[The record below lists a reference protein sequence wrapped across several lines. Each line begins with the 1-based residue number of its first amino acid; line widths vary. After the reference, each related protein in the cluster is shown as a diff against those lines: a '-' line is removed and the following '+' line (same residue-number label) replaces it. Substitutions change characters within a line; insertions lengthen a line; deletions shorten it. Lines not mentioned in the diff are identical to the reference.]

1 MKRSFFIFKKRRIMI
16 QRIQSVYLLAV
27 TILMVVCMCSP
38 VGSII
43 ANTQEISEF
52 GHLCITFPD
61 GTKDYA
67 SWALFAILL
76 VVAIL
81 SFGTIF
87 LFKKRMLQIRLT
99 IFSSVMLIG
108 YYLTLIAMIFMLADD
123 TSFSASWAI
132 CLPFVAIVLNWLA
145 IRGIGADEA
154 LVKAY
159 DRLR

>member
-1 MKRSFFIFKKRRIMI
+1 MI
-16 QRIQSVYLLAV
+16 QRIQSVYLLVV
-27 TILMVVCMCSP
+27 TILMIVCMCSP

-43 ANTQEISEF
+43 ASTNEISEF
-52 GHLCITFPD
+52 GNLCITMPD

-67 SWALFAILL
+67 PWALFVILL
-76 VVAIL
+76 IVAIL

-99 IFSSVMLIG
+99 IFSSVVLIG
-108 YYLTLIAMIFMLADD
+108 YYMALVAYIFMLAED
-123 TSFSASWAI
+123 TTFSASWTV
-132 CLPFVAIVLNWLA
+132 CLPFVALILNWLA

>member
-1 MKRSFFIFKKRRIMI
+1 MI
-16 QRIQSVYLLAV
+16 QRIQSVYLLV
-27 TILMVVCMCSP
+27 VSILMVICMCNP
-38 VGSII
+38 IGSII
-43 ANTQEISEF
+43 ASTNEISEF
-52 GHLCITFPD
+52 GNLCITLPD

-67 SWALFAILL
+67 PWALFAILL
-76 VVAIL
+76 VVAVL
-81 SFGTIF
+81 AFGTIF

-108 YYLTLIAMIFMLADD
+108 YYLAVVAYIFMLAEE
-123 TSFSASWAI
+123 TSFTPSWTI
-132 CLPFVAIVLNWLA
+132 CLPLIGIILNWLA

>member
-1 MKRSFFIFKKRRIMI
+1 MI

-27 TILMVVCMCSP
+27 TILMIVGLCNP

-43 ANTQEISEF
+43 ASTQEVSEF
-52 GHLCITFPD
+52 RNLCITFPD

-67 SWALFAILL
+67 TWALFAILL
-76 VVAIL
+76 VVALL

-108 YYLTLIAMIFMLADD
+108 YYMALAAYIFMLAEG
-123 TSFSASWAI
+123 TSFSPSWSI
-132 CLPFVAIVLNWLA
+132 CLPFICIILNWLA

>member
-1 MKRSFFIFKKRRIMI
+1 MI
-16 QRIQSVYLLAV
+16 QRIQSVYLLV
-27 TILMVVCMCSP
+27 VSILMVICMCNP

-43 ANTQEISEF
+43 ASTNEISEF
-52 GHLCITFPD
+52 GNLFITLPD

-67 SWALFAILL
+67 PWALFVILL
-76 VVAIL
+76 VVAVL
-81 SFGTIF
+81 AFVTIF

-108 YYLTLIAMIFMLADD
+108 YYLAVVAYIFMLAEK
-123 TSFSASWAI
+123 TSFTPSWTI
-132 CLPFVAIVLNWLA
+132 CLPFVGIILNWLA

>member
-1 MKRSFFIFKKRRIMI
+1 MI
-16 QRIQSVYLLAV
+16 QRIQSVYLLVV
-27 TILMVVCMCSP
+27 TILMIICMCNP

-43 ANTQEISEF
+43 ASTNEISEF
-52 GHLCITFPD
+52 GNLCITLPD

-67 SWALFAILL
+67 PWALFAILM
-76 VVAIL
+76 VVAVL
-81 SFGTIF
+81 SFVTIF

-99 IFSSVMLIG
+99 IFSSIMLIG
-108 YYLTLIAMIFMLADD
+108 YYLALVALALMLAEG
-123 TSFSASWAI
+123 TSFTPSWII

>member
-1 MKRSFFIFKKRRIMI
+1 MI
-16 QRIQSVYLLAV
+16 QRIQTVYLLAV
-27 TILMVVCMCSP
+27 TILMIVCICTS

-43 ANTQEISEF
+43 SADNQISAFTNLSIE
-52 GHLCITFPD
+52 LPD

-67 SWALFAILL
+67 PWALFAILL
-76 VVAIL
+76 VVAVL
-81 SFGTIF
+81 SFVTIF

-108 YYLTLIAMIFMLADD
+108 YYITLGAYIFMLAED
-123 TSFSASWAI
+123 TSFTPSWSV
-132 CLPFVAIVLNWLA
+132 CLPFAAIVLNWLA

>member
-1 MKRSFFIFKKRRIMI
+1 MI

-27 TILMVVCMCSP
+27 TILMIICMCSP

-43 ANTQEISEF
+43 AGTQEISEF
-52 GHLCITFPD
+52 GTLFITLPD
-61 GTKDYA
+61 GTKDFA
-67 SWALFAILL
+67 PWALFVILL

-99 IFSSVMLIG
+99 IFSSVVLIG
-108 YYLTLIAMIFMLADD
+108 YYMALVAYIFMLAEEA
-123 TSFSASWAI
+123 SFSPSWTI
-132 CLPFVAIVLNWLA
+132 CLPFVCLILNWLA

>member
-1 MKRSFFIFKKRRIMI
+1 MI
-16 QRIQSVYLLAV
+16 QRIQSVYLLVV
-27 TILMVVCMCSP
+27 TILMIVCMCSP

-43 ANTQEISEF
+43 ANTNEISEF
-52 GHLCITFPD
+52 GNLCITMPD

-67 SWALFAILL
+67 PWALFAILL

-81 SFGTIF
+81 SFVTIF

-99 IFSSVMLIG
+99 IFSSVVLIG
-108 YYLTLIAMIFMLADD
+108 YYLALVAYIFMLAEN
-123 TSFSASWAI
+123 TNFTPSWTI
-132 CLPFVAIVLNWLA
+132 CLPFIALILNWLA

-159 DRLR
+159 DRLI

>member
-1 MKRSFFIFKKRRIMI
+1 MI
-16 QRIQSVYLLAV
+16 QRIQSIYLLVV
-27 TILMVVCMCSP
+27 TILMIICMCNP

-43 ANTQEISEF
+43 ANTNEISEF
-52 GHLCITFPD
+52 GNLCITLPD

-67 SWALFAILL
+67 PWALFAILM

-81 SFGTIF
+81 SFVTIF

-99 IFSSVMLIG
+99 IFSSIMLIG
-108 YYLTLIAMIFMLADD
+108 YYLALVALALMLAEG
-123 TSFSASWAI
+123 TSFTPSWII

>member
-1 MKRSFFIFKKRRIMI
+1 
-16 QRIQSVYLLAV
+16 
-27 TILMVVCMCSP
+27 MCNP

-43 ANTQEISEF
+43 ASTNEISKF
-52 GHLCITFPD
+52 GNLFITLPD

-67 SWALFAILL
+67 PWALFVILL
-76 VVAIL
+76 VVAVL
-81 SFGTIF
+81 AFVTIF

-99 IFSSVMLIG
+99 IFSSVVLIG
-108 YYLTLIAMIFMLADD
+108 YYLVMAALIFMTAEE
-123 TSFSASWAI
+123 TSFTPSWTI
-132 CLPFVAIVLNWLA
+132 CLPFVGIILNWLT

>member
-1 MKRSFFIFKKRRIMI
+1 MI

-27 TILMVVCMCSP
+27 TILMIVCMCNP

-43 ANTQEISEF
+43 AGTNGISEF
-52 GHLCITFPD
+52 GNLFITLPD
-61 GTKDYA
+61 GTKDFA
-67 SWALFAILL
+67 PWALFAILL
-76 VVAIL
+76 VIAIL
-81 SFGTIF
+81 SFVTIF

-108 YYLTLIAMIFMLADD
+108 YYAALVAYIFMLAED
-123 TSFSASWAI
+123 TTFSASWSI
-132 CLPFVAIVLNWLA
+132 CLPAVSIILNWLA

>member
-1 MKRSFFIFKKRRIMI
+1 MI
-16 QRIQSVYLLAV
+16 QRIQSVYLLVV
-27 TILMVVCMCSP
+27 TILMVICMCSP

-43 ANTQEISEF
+43 ASTNEISEF
-52 GHLCITFPD
+52 GNLCITLPD

-67 SWALFAILL
+67 PWALFAILL
-76 VVAIL
+76 VVAAL

-108 YYLTLIAMIFMLADD
+108 YYMALVAYIFMLAEE
-123 TSFSASWAI
+123 TTFSASWTI
-132 CLPFVAIVLNWLA
+132 CLPFAGIILNWLA

>member
-1 MKRSFFIFKKRRIMI
+1 MI
-16 QRIQSVYLLAV
+16 QRIQSVYLLVV
-27 TILMVVCMCSP
+27 TILMIVCMCSP

-43 ANTQEISEF
+43 ANTNEISEF
-52 GHLCITFPD
+52 GNLCITMPD

-67 SWALFAILL
+67 PWALFAILL

-81 SFGTIF
+81 SFVTIF

-99 IFSSVMLIG
+99 IFSSVMIIG
-108 YYLTLIAMIFMLADD
+108 YYLALVAYIFMLAEE
-123 TSFSASWAI
+123 TTFSASWTV
-132 CLPFVAIVLNWLA
+132 CLPFVAIILNWLA

>member
-1 MKRSFFIFKKRRIMI
+1 MI
-16 QRIQSVYLLAV
+16 QRIQSVYLLVV

-52 GHLCITFPD
+52 GNLCITLPD

-67 SWALFAILL
+67 PWALFVILL
-76 VVAIL
+76 VVAVL

-99 IFSSVMLIG
+99 IFSSVVLIG
-108 YYLTLIAMIFMLADD
+108 YYMALVAYIFMLAEEA
-123 TSFSASWAI
+123 SFSPSWTI
-132 CLPFVAIVLNWLA
+132 CLPFVCLILNWLA

>member
-1 MKRSFFIFKKRRIMI
+1 MI
-16 QRIQSVYLLAV
+16 QRIQSVYLLVV
-27 TILMVVCMCSP
+27 TILMIVCMCSP

-43 ANTQEISEF
+43 ANTNEISEL
-52 GHLCITFPD
+52 GNLCITYPD

-67 SWALFAILL
+67 PWALFAILL
-76 VVAIL
+76 VVAAL
-81 SFGTIF
+81 SFVTIF

-99 IFSSVMLIG
+99 IFSSIMLIG
-108 YYLTLIAMIFMLADD
+108 YYLALVALALMLAEG
-123 TSFSASWAI
+123 TSFTPSWII

>member
-1 MKRSFFIFKKRRIMI
+1 MI
-16 QRIQSVYLLAV
+16 QRIQTIYLLV
-27 TILMVVCMCSP
+27 VSILMIVCMCTS

-43 ANTQEISEF
+43 SADNEISAF
-52 GHLCITFPD
+52 TNLSITMAD

-67 SWALFAILL
+67 PWALFVILL
-76 VVAIL
+76 LVAAL

-87 LFKKRMLQIRLT
+87 MFKKRMLQIRLT
-99 IFSSVMLIG
+99 IFSVVMLIG
-108 YYLTLIAMIFMLADD
+108 YYLTLAAFIFMLADNA
-123 TSFSASWAI
+123 SFTPSWTI

-145 IRGIGADEA
+145 IRAIGADEA

>member
-1 MKRSFFIFKKRRIMI
+1 MI
-16 QRIQSVYLLAV
+16 QRIQSVYLLVV
-27 TILMVVCMCSP
+27 TILMVVCMCTP

-43 ANTQEISEF
+43 ASTNEISEF
-52 GHLCITFPD
+52 GNLYITLPD

-67 SWALFAILL
+67 TWALFAILF
-76 VVAIL
+76 VVAVL
-81 SFGTIF
+81 SFATIF
-87 LFKKRMLQIRLT
+87 MFRKRMLQIRLT

-108 YYLTLIAMIFMLADD
+108 YYLALVAYIFMLAEN
-123 TSFSASWAI
+123 TGFTPSWTV
-132 CLPFVAIVLNWLA
+132 CLPFVGIVLNWLA

>member
-1 MKRSFFIFKKRRIMI
+1 MI
-16 QRIQSVYLLAV
+16 QRIQSVYLLVV
-27 TILMVVCMCSP
+27 TILMVICMCSP

-43 ANTQEISEF
+43 ASTNEISEF
-52 GHLCITFPD
+52 GNLCITLPD

-67 SWALFAILL
+67 PWALFAILL
-76 VVAIL
+76 VVAAL

-108 YYLTLIAMIFMLADD
+108 YYLALVAYIFMLAEE
-123 TSFSASWAI
+123 TTFSASWTI
-132 CLPFVAIVLNWLA
+132 CLPFAGIILNWLA

>member
-1 MKRSFFIFKKRRIMI
+1 MI

-27 TILMVVCMCSP
+27 TILMIVCMFNP

-43 ANTQEISEF
+43 AGTNGISEF
-52 GHLCITFPD
+52 GNLAITLPD

-67 SWALFAILL
+67 PWALFAILL

-81 SFGTIF
+81 SFVTIF

-99 IFSSVMLIG
+99 IFSSIMLVG
-108 YYLTLIAMIFMLADD
+108 YYLALVALALMLAEG
-123 TSFSASWAI
+123 TSFTPSWTI

>member
-1 MKRSFFIFKKRRIMI
+1 MI
-16 QRIQSVYLLAV
+16 QRIQSVYLLVV
-27 TILMVVCMCSP
+27 TILTIICMCSP

-43 ANTQEISEF
+43 ASTNEISEF
-52 GHLCITFPD
+52 NNLYISLPD
-61 GTKDYA
+61 GTKNYA
-67 SWALFAILL
+67 TWALFAILL

-108 YYLTLIAMIFMLADD
+108 YYMALIAYIFMLAED
-123 TSFSASWAI
+123 TTFSASWSI
-132 CLPFVAIVLNWLA
+132 CLPLVGIILNWLA

>member
-1 MKRSFFIFKKRRIMI
+1 MI
-16 QRIQSVYLLAV
+16 QRIQSVYLLVV
-27 TILMVVCMCSP
+27 TILMVICMCSP

-43 ANTQEISEF
+43 ASTNEISEF
-52 GHLCITFPD
+52 GNLCIILPD

-67 SWALFAILL
+67 PWALFAILL
-76 VVAIL
+76 VVAAL

-108 YYLTLIAMIFMLADD
+108 YYLALVAYIFMLAEE
-123 TSFSASWAI
+123 TTFSASWTI
-132 CLPFVAIVLNWLA
+132 CLPFVGIILNWLA